1 MDGSQ
6 FDAITRALG
15 TIRSRRAAVG
25 AALAL
30 GLGVRD
36 ADARKKRR
44 RKPLPPPTTTT
55 TQPPP
60 PLISNCQGLNTPCGG
75 GIQTGHCECF
85 ATPEG
90 PTICANWVYPPNGRD
105 FQFCTRTADCPPGQI
120 CNRAFTEC
128 LAVC

>member
-15 TIRSRRAAVG
+15 SMRSRRAAVG

-44 RKPLPPPTTTT
+44 RKRPTPLPLPP
-55 TQPPP
+55 
-60 PLISNCQGLNTPCGG
+60 LVSNCQGLGTLCGG
-75 GIQTGHCECF
+75 GVQSGHCECV

-90 PTICANWVYPPNGRD
+90 PTMCGNWVTPPNGRD
-105 FQFCTRTADCPPGQI
+105 FQFCQRTADCPAGQI
-120 CNRAFTEC
+120 CNITFTEC
-128 LAVC
+128 LSPC